1 MNEPHL
7 RDFINHLVWAKRR
20 ERFLEM
26 LEKPAKYADRM
37 YELLRDTRYF
47 EPTAIL
53 EIPSKQQHPPFVLE
67 EMQRFGAGPKCYVL
81 STDDEQDGQ
90 IKNLRVAIDEVVG
103 SQAETLLYC
112 WVGKVAY
119 FEGHEGFRVLLKR
132 RGA

>member
-1 MNEPHL
+1 MNETYL

-47 EPTAIL
+47 EPSAIL
-53 EIPSKQQHPPFVLE
+53 EIPSRQQHSQFVFQ
-67 EMQRFGAGPKCYVL
+67 EMQRLGAGQKCYIL

-90 IKNLRVAIDEVVG
+90 IKNLRESLEQLVG
-103 SQAETLLYC
+103 TQAETLLYC
-112 WVGKVAY
+112 WIGKVAY
-119 FEGHEGFRVLLKR
+119 FEGHEGFRVLLKSR
-132 RGA
+132 